1 MPLEQWDPVR
11 KRYILYRHPDEQTRD
26 CERYPFEQIPCR
38 IFLDTN
44 VINRL
49 VQWVGQI
56 FEFEPIPD
64 GLNPVVADDVE
75 ALRHVLHGLDRTRI
89 ELLASSKMIDE
100 LRNTP
105 DDALRHALVS
115 YGVEFVRDQ
124 ISEDDH
130 QFAIDFGRRLVGSQF
145 VASLPHAAD
154 QELIGHAIALG
165 CDTFCT
171 CDRKS
176 IIRKRDR
183 LQLPIRLMT
192 PVEWWAHTKPW
203 AGLWS

>member
-1 MPLEQWDPVR
+1 MGIEHWDPIR
-11 KRYILYRHPDEQTRD
+11 KRYILYRHQDEKTRD
-26 CERYPFEQIPCR
+26 CERYPFDEIPCR

-49 VQWVGQI
+49 VQWGGQI

-64 GLNPVVADDVE
+64 SVDSIVAGDIE
-75 ALRHVLHGLDRTRI
+75 ALRHVLHGLDRTSI
-89 ELLASSKMIDE
+89 EILASSKMIEE

-105 DDALRHALVS
+105 DEALRHALVS
-115 YGVEFVRDQ
+115 YGVEFVRDR
-124 ISEDDH
+124 IAEEDH
-130 QFAIDFGRRLVGSQF
+130 HFAIDFGRRLVGSKF

-176 IIRKRDR
+176 IIRKRDK
-183 LQLPIRLMT
+183 LNLPIRLLT

-203 AGLWS
+203 SGLWT

>member
-1 MPLEQWDPVR
+1 MTNHTKSTEFSPEVRPCNGDAQQGHRAYRSPRPCSRREEELAHSAADVVLVIAGDEKDVR
-11 KRYILYRHPDEQTRD
+11 KARKGIVDEAQNAA
-26 CERYPFEQIPCR
+26 P
-38 IFLDTN
+38 
-44 VINRL
+44 L
-49 VQWVGQI
+49 VDAVLVG
-56 FEFEPIPD
+56 P
-64 GLNPVVADDVE
+64 L
-75 ALRHVLHGLDRTRI
+75 RI
-89 ELLASSKMIDE
+89 EA
-100 LRNTP
+100 
-105 DDALRHALVS
+105 A
-115 YGVEFVRDQ
+115 GVAEVAR
-124 ISEDDH
+124 DH

-183 LQLPIRLMT
+183 LKLPIRIIT
-192 PVEWWAHTKPW
+192 PVEGWAHSKPW